1 MLKAWGQPE
10 TGQQAKIER
19 AAPPQPKAAAAPAT
33 SSGASG
39 TNRQAAGAKSP
50 ATTFEAE
57 TKKSVPVPNSASPA
71 ANPESTTR
79 VEESKVVT
87 GDQSVEVTGAKG
99 SACCTLF

>member
-57 TKKSVPVPNSASPA
+57 TKKSVPVPNSAA

-79 VEESKVVT
+79 VEESKVDVS
-87 GDQSVEVTGAKG
+87 GGNSVEVTGAKG

>member
-1 MLKAWGQPE
+1 MLKAYGQPE

-19 AAPPQPKAAAAPAT
+19 AAPAQPKAAAAT

-57 TKKSVPVPNSASPA
+57 AKKNVPAGVSPG
-71 ANPESTTR
+71 ANPESMTR
-79 VEESKVVT
+79 IEESKV
-87 GDQSVEVTGAKG
+87 DG
-99 SACCTLF
+99 SGN